1 MIFIARGHTNGRTK
15 ATAANMGLWQVG
27 ADGIN
32 FNFGN
37 SIWHQFRRAE
47 TY

>member
-1 MIFIARGHTNGRTK
+1 
-15 ATAANMGLWQVG
+15 MGLWQVG

-32 FNFGN
+32 LNFGN
-37 SIWHQFRRAE
+37 NIEHQFRQTE